1 MKKSPL
7 FLLVSSLSPIEIR
20 EAGKFLRS
28 PFFNTRKDLVV
39 LFDYLSKQ
47 EEPTKEEA
55 WSVVVGKKDPFDDQK
70 CRLLWSYLHKLLEQF
85 VVTKETQKEEL
96 ENRLRLARSYRKRGL
111 AKASAKGNRALEQA
125 LRKQELRDANY
136 LKVNYEFLLEQNIA
150 ATSKDPASTA
160 FRHEMEKTLDAY
172 YLSIRLRL
180 ICLSI
185 AQRGVYQTGKDLAID
200 QRIITFAEQKEW
212 ETVPAVATYLY
223 CFRML
228 SQPEDESHFQRFKNY
243 LLQLIGQFAADE
255 MRGFYLMAINYCIR
269 RLNEGATRF
278 LKEIFDLYRSGIE
291 SGYLLEDGTLS
302 LFTYHNVVA
311 VGLKTGEL
319 DWVNQFIYGQK
330 NALERRY
337 RESAFSFN
345 LARLEYTRR
354 NFGLVLELLQK
365 ANYRDPLVNLAAK
378 TLLLKTY
385 YELAEYDLL
394 QSHLDAMRNYVR
406 RKRVIGYH
414 QRNILNIV
422 RFTEKLMGADVL
434 GKSNRLKLR
443 AAIEQEEELT
453 EKEWL
458 LASLGQ

>member
-1 MKKSPL
+1 MIDA
-7 FLLVSSLSPIEIR
+7 FSPIELR

-28 PFFNTRKDLVV
+28 PFFNTRRDLVM
-39 LFDYLSKQ
+39 LFEYLSKN
-47 EEPTKEEA
+47 EDPTKARA
-55 WSVVVGKKDPFDDQK
+55 WSAVMGKQVPFDDQK
-70 CRLLWSYLHKLLEQF
+70 CRLLLSYLHKLLEQF
-85 VVTKETQKEEL
+85 VVIKETQKEDL
-96 ENRLRLARSYRKRGL
+96 ENRLRLVRYYRKRGL
-111 AKASAKGNRALEQA
+111 AKASAKGNRNLEQA
-125 LRKQELRDANY
+125 IQKQSLRDASY
-136 LKVNYEFLLEQNIA
+136 HKVNYEFLLEQNIA
-150 ATSKDPASTA
+150 ATSHDPTSTA
-160 FRHEMEKTLDAY
+160 FRSQMEKTLDSY

-180 ICLSI
+180 LCLSI
-185 AQRGVYQTGKDLAID
+185 AQRGVYQTGEDIEVD
-200 QRIITFAEQKEW
+200 QQVISFAEREEW
-212 ETVPAVATYLY
+212 EAVPAVATYLFCY
-223 CFRML
+223 RML
-228 SQPEDESHFQRFKNY
+228 SRPEDELHFQRFKNY
-243 LLQLIGQFAADE
+243 LFQLSYEFATDE
-255 MRGFYLMAINYCIR
+255 MRGFYLMAINYCVR

-278 LKEIFDLYRSGIE
+278 LKEVFDLYRSGIE
-291 SGYLLEDGTLS
+291 SGYLLEDGALS

-319 DWVNQFIYGQK
+319 DWVSQFIHEQK

-337 RESAFSFN
+337 RDSAFSFN
-345 LARLEYTRR
+345 LARLEYARR
-354 NFGLVLELLQK
+354 NFGSVLELLQK

-434 GKSNRLKLR
+434 GKSSRVKLR
-443 AAIEQEEELT
+443 SAIEQEEELT

-458 LASLGQ
+458 LDCLG